1 MEQVVK
7 LRARRAVPGD
17 RNEPREQ
24 EGQEPAA
31 DGAVDAFLRSL
42 GVAPSLGKEAAAN
55 KQGTVASPARRS
67 SSAARAKASRYRSS
81 SSSEGS
87 REPLNQSLALEVL
100 EVCNRCDNKQCKAKA
115 AAPSKP

>member
-1 MEQVVK
+1 MEQVAK

-17 RNEPREQ
+17 LNEPGEQ
-24 EGQEPAA
+24 EGREPAP

-42 GVAPSLGKEAAAN
+42 GVAPSPGKEAAAD
-55 KQGTVASPARRS
+55 KQGATASPSQRS
-67 SSAARAKASRYRSS
+67 SSTARAKASRCHGS

-87 REPLNQSLALEVL
+87 REPLNQGLALEVL
-100 EVCNRCDNKQCKAKA
+100 EVCNRQNKAKV